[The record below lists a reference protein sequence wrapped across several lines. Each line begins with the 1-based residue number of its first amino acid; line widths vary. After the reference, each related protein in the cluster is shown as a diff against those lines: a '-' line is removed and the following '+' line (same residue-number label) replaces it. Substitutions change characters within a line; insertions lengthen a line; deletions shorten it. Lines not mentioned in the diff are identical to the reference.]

1 MHEDP
6 NSAGARSSV
15 RLGRSDAGESTMS
28 SSYSRATA
36 AIIEALEPGVVPWR
50 SPILA
55 GGQAG
60 YLKNLELPP

>member
-1 MHEDP
+1 MHQDP
-6 NSAGARSSV
+6 GPAGARSSV
-15 RLGRSDAGESTMS
+15 RFGRSDAGESITS
-28 SSYSRATA
+28 SIYSRVTA
-36 AIIEALEPGVVPWR
+36 AIIEALEPGVVPWM